1 MMRIL
6 ILILLTAAML
16 WLLTS
21 GRALA
26 QQKPQHQP
34 GPQRQREAQPHTQT
48 PARPTGS
55 VYQRR
60 DSWYEFLLKQFNPSD
75 VDYGQ
80 WIEQRRQAFREA
92 RLRNPYFGYSFG
104 MTIALLLMSG
114 VCTKL
119 WIDHRRAMCVTAE
132 MMTDI
137 FNHDQYS
144 REVARQAIEK
154 YNDHIERC
162 NRAVEAAQ
170 RGMAV
175 SGAGLEHE
183 ELRVELQRTAGE
195 LERVSKERTTL
206 QKELQRKAATIVD
219 LSFRLEGLSKK
230 SAGNGAAVPAVNL
243 SGADPGV
250 IKLINELQEQLY
262 AERQKSRRL
271 QGA

>member
-1 MMRIL
+1 
-6 ILILLTAAML
+6 
-16 WLLTS
+16 
-21 GRALA
+21 
-26 QQKPQHQP
+26 
-34 GPQRQREAQPHTQT
+34 
-48 PARPTGS
+48 

-60 DSWYEFLLKQFNPSD
+60 DSWYEFLLRQFNPSD

-80 WIEQRRQAFREA
+80 WIEQRRQVFREA
-92 RLRNPYFGYSFG
+92 RLQNPYFGYSFG

-114 VCTKL
+114 VSTKL
-119 WIDHRRAMCVTAE
+119 WIDHQRAMFVTAE

-144 REVARQAIEK
+144 REVATQAIEK

-162 NRAVEAAQ
+162 NRAVEAGQ
-170 RGMAV
+170 QGMAV
-175 SGAGLEHE
+175 PGTVLEHE

-195 LERVSKERTTL
+195 LERVSKERNTL
-206 QKELQRKAATIVD
+206 QEELQRKAATVVD

-230 SAGNGAAVPAVNL
+230 SAGNGAAVVAINL

-250 IKLINELQEQLY
+250 VKLINELQEQLY